1 VEGFKGV
8 SGEDLRSRILSI
20 LSKRGSL
27 SFEELLAELGWSGD
41 LRVLRRVLADMVRE
55 GIIVKE
61 PDYSRRKVVYL
72 IRRTD

>member
-1 VEGFKGV
+1 M

>member
-1 VEGFKGV
+1 M

-61 PDYSRRKVVYL
+61 PDYSRRKIVYR
-72 IRRTD
+72 IRRAD

>member
-1 VEGFKGV
+1 VEGFWGV

-61 PDYSRRKVVYL
+61 PDYSRRKIVYR

>member
-1 VEGFKGV
+1 MSE
-8 SGEDLRSRILSI
+8 EDLRSRILSI

-27 SFEELLAELGWSGD
+27 SFEELLAELGLSGD

>member
-1 VEGFKGV
+1 VEGFWGV

-61 PDYSRRKVVYL
+61 PDYSRRKVVYR

>member
-1 VEGFKGV
+1 V
-8 SGEDLRSRILSI
+8 SEEDLRSRILSI

>member
-1 VEGFKGV
+1 VEGFWGV

-61 PDYSRRKVVYL
+61 PDYSRRKIVYL

>member
-1 VEGFKGV
+1 V

-61 PDYSRRKVVYL
+61 PDYSRRKIVYL

>member
-1 VEGFKGV
+1 MEGFKGV
-8 SGEDLRSRILSI
+8 SEEDLRSRILSI

-55 GIIVKE
+55 GIVVKE
-61 PDYSRRKVVYL
+61 PDYSKRKVVYC